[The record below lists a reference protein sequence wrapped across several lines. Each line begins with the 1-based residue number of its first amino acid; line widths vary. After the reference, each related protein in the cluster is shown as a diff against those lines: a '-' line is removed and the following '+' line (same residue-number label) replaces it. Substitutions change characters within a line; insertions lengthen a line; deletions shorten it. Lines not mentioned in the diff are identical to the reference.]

1 MSSQNRLT
9 NLELEGWPKM
19 VDKDLGVLDCCM
31 EGLDTTIAGR
41 FTSGLQN
48 YQQLKNFPK
57 RTTRSTKAH
66 ATANDVID
74 EIGRLSF
81 NIFPCLT

>member
-1 MSSQNRLT
+1 
-9 NLELEGWPKM
+9 M

-41 FTSGLQN
+41 FTSGFKLPTIEE
-48 YQQLKNFPK
+48 FSK